1 MTFVKGKS
9 GNPSGRPKGSKDK
22 VTTEA
27 RELFVHIM
35 DGEVPHIEE
44 ALALLRED
52 SSEKYLKALAALFPY
67 FMPKQSETEVT
78 INEAP
83 REPSWFKDVE
93 ENEGLPP
100 VNGLLDG

>member
-27 RELFVHIM
+27 RELFVKIM

-44 ALALLRED
+44 ALALLREN

-67 FMPKQSETEVT
+67 FMPKQVETEVT

-83 REPSWFKDVE
+83 SAPSWFADE
-93 ENEGLPP
+93 DQA
-100 VNGLLDG
+100 DG